1 MADYST
7 TLRTQYLEARTHI
20 KNRITEFRFDK
31 NTLYQSNIRLTGV
44 GYDSA
49 VVNELNQY
57 NKKVGVLST
66 IKACRLM
73 DGSRE
78 LSSLRHAYQWLG
90 FKNINVN
97 NEQLCGIHDVIH
109 HTYQGLTYTP
119 TGQLKAFTHPTT
131 QNAITDPTNV
141 LNTDDLKGYVDLRT
155 ILPLLSVLPALDT
168 TIFKNLR
175 LVIEWENDPRLGT
188 SFDVTHKVDC
198 TQPTLVADEVVG
210 ASKAQML
217 RNASTGN
224 FVWNEIEHDVFQ
236 VPTGVNSGAD
246 NSRVT
251 QNVQAVINGFDN
263 KFVSRVL
270 MVKNLT
276 DKDLLVGGVNV
287 VSGNVETT
295 NAFGNGNAAS
305 IAQFEEQIQV
315 RHQGANL
322 FNGDGLKND
331 AWKQML
337 LQETWGVMTIPPFGA
352 LQSVGAED
360 AKVVCQNQNG
370 LKQSFRDG
378 DAVNER
384 TSETQGQYS
393 YIGFQI
399 EDRVKQLQFSY
410 SRSVAVDTSPSL
422 KYTQLALDVHIYA
435 ETRKQLVLGKNG
447 YEVSYI

>member
-7 TLRTQYLEARTHI
+7 TLRTQYLEANTHV
-20 KNRITEFRFDK
+20 KNRITEFRFNK

-44 GYDSA
+44 GYDSVTA
-49 VVNELNQY
+49 GEVNQY
-57 NKKVGVLST
+57 NRLVGVLST
-66 IKACRLM
+66 IRACRLM

-90 FKNINVN
+90 FKNINAT
-97 NEQLCGIHDVIH
+97 NEQVSNIHDTIH
-109 HTYQGLTYTP
+109 HTFQGLTYTP
-119 TGQLKAFTHPTT
+119 QGQLHTLAHPYAI
-131 QNAITDPTNV
+131 NAIVDPATAF
-141 LNTDDLKGYVDLRT
+141 NTDDLKGYVDLRI
-155 ILPLLSVLPALDT
+155 ILPLLSTLPALDT

-175 LVIEWENDPRLGT
+175 LVIEWENDQRLGT
-188 SFDVTHKVDC
+188 ALDVTNKVDC
-198 TQPTLVADEVVG
+198 SLPTLVVDEVVG
-210 ASKAQML
+210 DAKAKML
-217 RNASTGN
+217 RNASTGS
-224 FVWNEIEHDVFQ
+224 FIWNEIEHDMFQ
-236 VPTGVNSGAD
+236 VPEGFNVGAD

-251 QNVQAVINGFDN
+251 QNVEAVINGFDN
-263 KFVSRVL
+263 KFVSRML
-270 MVKNLT
+270 MVKSLNN
-276 DKDLLVGGVNV
+276 KDILKGGDDGSGAVGANV
-287 VSGNVETT
+287 
-295 NAFGNGNAAS
+295 AFGNGNAAS

-352 LQSVGAED
+352 LQTVGAENTSQ
-360 AKVVCQNQNG
+360 VCQNVNG
-370 LKQSFRDG
+370 LKVSFLDG
-378 DAVNER
+378 DNANEKL
-384 TSETQGQYS
+384 SQTQGQYS

-410 SRSVAVDTSPSL
+410 TRTIAKDTAAI

-447 YEVSYI
+447 YEVSYV

>member
-7 TLRTQYLEARTHI
+7 TLRTQYLEPRTHV

-44 GYDSA
+44 GYNSA
-49 VVNELNQY
+49 VVGDLNQY
-57 NKKVGVLST
+57 NRLVGVLST

-90 FKNINVN
+90 FKNINAT
-97 NEQLCGIHDVIH
+97 NEQVSNIHDTIH
-109 HTYQGLTYTP
+109 HTFQGLTYTP
-119 TGQLKAFTHPTT
+119 TGQLEALAHPTT
-131 QNAITDPTNV
+131 LNAIVDATSQF
-141 LNTDDLKGYVDLRT
+141 NTDDLKGYVDLRI
-155 ILPLLSVLPALDT
+155 ILPLLSTLPALDT

-175 LVIEWENDPRLGT
+175 LVIEWENDPRLGA
-188 SFDVTHKVDC
+188 SLDVTKPLDC
-198 TQPTLVADEVVG
+198 LQPTLVADEVVG
-210 ASKAQML
+210 DAKAKML
-217 RNASTGN
+217 RNASTGS
-224 FVWNEIEHDVFQ
+224 FIWKEIEHDVFQ
-236 VPTGVNSGAD
+236 VPDGVNNGAD

-251 QNVQAVINGFDN
+251 QNVSAIINGFDN

-270 MVKNLT
+270 MVKSATN
-276 DKDLLVGGVNV
+276 KDILVGGDDLSGG
-287 VSGNVETT
+287 VS
-295 NAFGNGNAAS
+295 AAIAYGNGNAAS

-337 LQETWGVMTIPPFGA
+337 LQETWGVVNTPPFGS
-352 LQSVGAED
+352 LQTVGGENMSL
-360 AKVVCQNQNG
+360 VCQNVNG
-370 LKQSFRDG
+370 LKVSHLDG
-378 DAVNER
+378 DATNER
-384 TSETQGQYS
+384 LSESQGQYS

-399 EDRVKQLQFSY
+399 EDRVKQLQFTY
-410 SRSVAVDTSPSL
+410 TRTVAKDDAAI
-422 KYTQLALDVHIYA
+422 KYTQMGLDVNIYA

-447 YEVSYI
+447 YEVSYV